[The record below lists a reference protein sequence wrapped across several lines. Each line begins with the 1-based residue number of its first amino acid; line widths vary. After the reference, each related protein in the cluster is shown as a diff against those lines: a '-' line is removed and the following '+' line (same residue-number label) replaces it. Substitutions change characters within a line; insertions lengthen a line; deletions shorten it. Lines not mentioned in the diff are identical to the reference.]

1 MDNLPIDEF
10 LPRIVAQL
18 ARHGSLVLT
27 AEPGAGKTTRV
38 PPGILLAGILP
49 AHAPRI
55 LVLQPR
61 RIAAK
66 AVAARIAEERG
77 WKLGE
82 QVGFQV
88 RMEKRITGNTALR
101 IMTEGILARQLLDDP
116 ALDQVGAV
124 ILDEFHERSI
134 HSDLTLAMLRQV
146 RQTIRPDLLILVMSA
161 TLDSQKVADFLD
173 GAPVLNVPGRLFPV
187 RTVYRSGI
195 DGRLEDRVISAV
207 REALDAQKDGH
218 ILVFLPGAVE
228 INRCAAAAE
237 ALPDARN
244 CKVLTLHGSMPLDAQ
259 VAVLKPSR
267 ERKIIFSTNIA
278 ETSLTIDGVTVVID
292 SGLVRQASFDAQRGI
307 DRLDLIQISKAST
320 NQRMGRAGRTAP
332 GLCVRLWS
340 ELQTKHLKDFEIPEI
355 MRVDL
360 AQSMLTLYAWDRHG
374 PHGFDFFEKPPAE
387 RMEAAV
393 ELLRELGA
401 LELIADGLRLTDVG
415 KKLLELPLHPRIGRL
430 LLAAKENGSGALGA
444 VLAALLS
451 ERDFMRNAAGP
462 DRSVANH
469 DSDIFLRAQ
478 TIVQWESGQ
487 GRSNPL
493 VDAAALNRVWVLSCE
508 LSRFIKVSMFSEIHR
523 AVENVD
529 AVTVGELLLSAYPDR
544 VCRRRENDSM
554 RAVMVGGR
562 GVRMGPGSAVLRAP
576 LFVAVDIQASNTP
589 GDAIVHLAS
598 AISRAQ
604 LQRMYP
610 EAIREEKTVEI
621 SDGRILAYRKVLYR
635 DLVLEQFADS
645 QSDPEQIQEV
655 AAEYIAEH
663 LAEFMQR
670 DADLRRL
677 CGRLEMLRKAMPD
690 KNIPQISPAGIAAL
704 LASGNIDGAALRKV
718 IAGNG
723 LAGVIEA
730 SLDYTITRLLAAGAP
745 EQLELPNGRHA
756 ALEYRD
762 DGTAVLS
769 VRLQDLFGFQDT
781 PKIANG
787 RVPVLLEILGPNYRP
802 VQITHDLA
810 GFWAGSYALVR
821 KDLRARYP
829 KHAWPEN
836 PAHAAP
842 LPPRASR
849 GRK

>member
-1 MDNLPIDEF
+1 MDILPIDEF
-10 LPRIVAQL
+10 LPQIVAQL
-18 ARHGSLVLT
+18 TEHGSLVLT
-27 AEPGAGKTTRV
+27 AQPGAGKTTRV

-82 QVGFQV
+82 EVGFQV
-88 RMEKRITGNTALR
+88 RMEKRITSNTALR

-116 ALDQVGAV
+116 ALDKVGAV

-161 TLDSQKVADFLD
+161 TLDAQKVADFLD

-207 REALDAQKDGH
+207 REALEAENKGH
-218 ILVFLPGAVE
+218 ILVFLPGAGE
-228 INRCAAAAE
+228 INRCAAAAK

-244 CKVLTLHGSMPLDAQ
+244 CKVLTLHGSMPLDLQ
-259 VAVLKPSR
+259 VAVLKPSH

-292 SGLVRQASFDAQRGI
+292 SGMVRQASFDAQRGI
-307 DRLDLIQISKAST
+307 DRLDLIQISKAAA

-332 GLCVRLWS
+332 GLSVRLWG

-401 LELIADGLRLTDVG
+401 LELIADGLRLTEVG
-415 KKLLELPLHPRIGRL
+415 KQLLQLPLHPRIGRL

-444 VLAALLS
+444 IVAALVS
-451 ERDFMRNAAGP
+451 ERDILSAQRDPGARTSGE
-462 DRSVANH
+462 
-469 DSDIFLRAQ
+469 SDILIRVLALAQRHNTAQSGTAMFDSGGAYRVRTVADELGRIIGVTIDVAMIERRA
-478 TIVQWESGQ
+478 
-487 GRSNPL
+487 
-493 VDAAALNRVWVLSCE
+493 DFA
-508 LSRFIKVSMFSEIHR
+508 EI
-523 AVENVD
+523 
-529 AVTVGELLLSAYPDR
+529 GELLLRAYPDR

-842 LPPRASR
+842 LPPRAGR

>member
-1 MDNLPIDEF
+1 MDILPIDEF
-10 LPRIVAQL
+10 LPQIVAQL
-18 ARHGSLVLT
+18 TEHGSLVLT
-27 AEPGAGKTTRV
+27 AQPGAGKTTRV

-82 QVGFQV
+82 EVGFQV
-88 RMEKRITGNTALR
+88 RMEKRITSNTALR

-116 ALDQVGAV
+116 ALDKVGAV

-161 TLDSQKVADFLD
+161 TLDAQKVADFLD

-207 REALDAQKDGH
+207 REALEAENKGH
-218 ILVFLPGAVE
+218 ILVFLPGAGE
-228 INRCAAAAE
+228 INRCAAAAK

-259 VAVLKPSR
+259 VAVLKPSS

-307 DRLDLIQISKAST
+307 DRLDLIQISKAAA

-332 GLCVRLWS
+332 GLCVRLWG
-340 ELQTKHLKDFEIPEI
+340 ELQTKHLNDFEIPEI

-393 ELLRELGA
+393 ELLTELGA

-415 KKLLELPLHPRIGRL
+415 KQLLELPLHPRIGRL

-444 VLAALLS
+444 IVAALVS
-451 ERDFMRNAAGP
+451 ERDILSARRDPGG
-462 DRSVANH
+462 RSLGE
-469 DSDIFLRAQ
+469 SDILIRVLALAQRDSSTQSGTAMFDSGGAYRVRTVADELGRIIGVTIDVAMIERRA
-478 TIVQWESGQ
+478 
-487 GRSNPL
+487 
-493 VDAAALNRVWVLSCE
+493 DFA
-508 LSRFIKVSMFSEIHR
+508 EI
-523 AVENVD
+523 
-529 AVTVGELLLSAYPDR
+529 GELLLRAYPDR

-576 LFVAVDIQASNTP
+576 LFVAVDIQVSNTP

-621 SDGRILAYRKVLYR
+621 SDGRILAFRKVLYR
-635 DLVLEQFADS
+635 DLILEQFADS

-655 AAEYIAEH
+655 AAKYIAEH

-670 DADLRRL
+670 DADLQRL
-677 CGRLEMLRKAMPD
+677 SGRLEMLRKAMPD
-690 KNIPQISPAGIAAL
+690 KNIPQINPAGITAL
-704 LASGNIDGAALRKV
+704 LAAGNLDGAALRKV

-723 LAGVIEA
+723 LAEVIEA

-745 EQLELPNGRHA
+745 AQLELPNGRHA
-756 ALEYRD
+756 PLEYRA
-762 DGTAVLS
+762 DGTVVLS

-810 GFWAGSYALVR
+810 GFWTGSYALVR

-842 LPPRASR
+842 LPPRGSR